1 MVSCGTMGLVDEE
14 ATARGGINLVVTRE
28 LLLTERHGL
37 GGDMQ
42 YKNIPRN
49 RTSAVLESSR
59 VLTVD
64 SAPETGMI

>member
-1 MVSCGTMGLVDEE
+1 MRELMVSCGTMDLVDEE
-14 ATARGGINLVVTRE
+14 ATARGGINLMVTRE
-28 LLLTERHGL
+28 RRGL

-49 RTSAVLESSR
+49 RKSAVLESSR

-64 SAPETGMI
+64 PAPETGMN